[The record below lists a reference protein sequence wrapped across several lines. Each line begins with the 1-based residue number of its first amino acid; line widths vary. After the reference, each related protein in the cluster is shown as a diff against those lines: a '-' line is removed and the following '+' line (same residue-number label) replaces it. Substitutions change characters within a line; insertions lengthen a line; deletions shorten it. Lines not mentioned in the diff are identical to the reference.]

1 MVEDI
6 TIRKGYKQTDLG
18 VIPEDWDAIT
28 YGQAFNFLSTATYPR
43 GELSDDGEIKYVHY
57 GDIHTKWNHFL
68 DFKKNS
74 LPTVK
79 KEKAKNYH
87 LLKEGD
93 LIMVDA
99 SEDYAGVAKSVEIK
113 NIGLIKA
120 ISGLHTFLL
129 RDKNNIFVNG
139 FRGYISSNWLVKI
152 NLNKLAT
159 GLKVYGVSKSNLKT
173 IQIPRPPKPEQ
184 SGIAT
189 VLFDTDALIE
199 HLKKLITKKKD
210 IKQGAMQQLLTGK
223 KRLPGFNG
231 KWEVKKIGDIATV
244 GRGRVISHREMD
256 PLIQGKYPVYS
267 SQTSDNGIMGYINTF
282 DFDGEYVTWTTD
294 GERAGTV
301 FYRDGK
307 FNCTNVC
314 GTIKL
319 KKDNS
324 RFIAMILGTSTPKF
338 VSRNLANP
346 KLMNDPVKKIEI
358 PLPNINEQAAIA
370 TILSDMDL
378 EIEKLELKL
387 EKYKM
392 LKQGIMQQLLT
403 GKIRLL

>member
-1 MVEDI
+1 MVTDTI
-6 TIRKGYKQTDLG
+6 IRKGYKQTEIG
-18 VIPEDWDAIT
+18 VIPEDWDVKKLGDISAIDSDNLEYST
-28 YGQAFNFLSTATYPR
+28 NSDYAFKYISLEDVDCGILRNYTELIFKNAPSRARRKIQQGDVLISTVRPNLQSHLLIQNLGKNFICSTGFSVVR
-43 GELSDDGEIKYVHY
+43 CKDGEASCGYVF
-57 GDIHTKWNHFL
+57 NHFFSSIINKQINNL
-68 DFKKNS
+68 TTGS
-74 LPTVK
+74 
-79 KEKAKNYH
+79 NYP
-87 LLKEGD
+87 
-93 LIMVDA
+93 
-99 SEDYAGVAKSVEIK
+99 
-113 NIGLIKA
+113 A
-120 ISGLHTFLL
+120 ISSKDVNALL
-129 RDKNNIFVNG
+129 IP
-139 FRGYISSNWLVKI
+139 LPP
-152 NLNKLAT
+152 T
-159 GLKVYGVSKSNLKT
+159 KS
-173 IQIPRPPKPEQ
+173 EQ
-184 SGIAT
+184 SAIAT
-189 VLFDTDALIE
+189 VLSDTAALIG
-199 HLKKLITKKKD
+199 HLEKMIAKKKA

-223 KRLPGFNG
+223 KRLPEFNG

-314 GTIKL
+314 GTIKF

-324 RFIAMILGTSTPKF
+324 RFIAMILGTITPKF